1 MFINIKR
8 LFIFFLIITL
18 NIFAEVSYKLF
29 DIDEDNKEL
38 VVTFQLSKKNQLYK
52 DSIGFSIDSPD
63 IKISDWSTEQVA
75 VKTFDNQKFKD
86 SKTVYNKNTIVKL
99 KVSKNPDLT
108 GGNADIFLTYLV
120 SGEKSWQEIIIPV
133 VFKEKEKIIE
143 QKQDIINSSEENLKD
158 GLKEEDIKT
167 QNEKIRLQK
176 QNPAPI
182 GLWSLITVTIK
193 KITNVLAEH
202 FEKIKDYVWG
212 NLQHS
217 DSIWFKI
224 FLAFMLGLMMSLTPC
239 IYPMIPVTIGIL
251 QQNASK
257 SFLSNV
263 IAAICYTLGIGL
275 TFAAFGLLASFG
287 SMAFGQILGNPIF
300 VLALVLFLGY
310 LAFSMFGFYEM
321 YIPRFLQPKDHRFKH
336 GSYLSAFVFGAASGT
351 IASPCLSP
359 GLALILSIVATM
371 ANKFIGFMMLFAF
384 GVGSSF
390 PLLIIATFSTS
401 INLLPQAGMWMVE
414 VKNVFGFLL
423 IAMCFYYLQAVVA
436 WWILLWIISLFV
448 LSSGVYYIFNIKK
461 HESKI
466 TKRVKT
472 FIGIM
477 LIVSSF
483 ILFIKSYKTTFMQ
496 DNSSEVTWITDY
508 SYARQ
513 KAETEGKNLFIDFGA
528 KWCSICK
535 AIETTVLVK
544 PEIKKVLDENFI
556 LLKVDG
562 TNSSSEP
569 YAALNKQYN
578 ITGFPTLL
586 VVEPK
591 NGNILKKYM
600 GEFYD
605 MSVEQI
611 VKELEEFS

>member
-1 MFINIKR
+1 MLLNYR
-8 LFIFFLIITL
+8 AFFSFLCLVMGL
-18 NIFAEVSYKLF
+18 NAQVNYELT
-29 DIDEDNKEL
+29 DIDENTQQL
-38 VVTFQLSKKNQLYK
+38 SVNFQLNKNNQLYK
-52 DSIGFSIDSPD
+52 DSVGFSVDSPD
-63 IKISDWSTEQVA
+63 IKISDWQTEQVA
-75 VKTFDNQKFKD
+75 VKAFDNQQFKE
-86 SKTVYNKNTIVKL
+86 SKTVYNTNTKVKL
-99 KVSKNPDLT
+99 TVTRKPESDVTSADL
-108 GGNADIFLTYLV
+108 FLTYLV
-120 SGEKSWQEIIIPV
+120 SGKKNWQEEVIEV
-133 VFKEKEKIIE
+133 KFKSKVKTEENNINSKEQENLSENQDLQEADLKKEKI
-143 QKQDIINSSEENLKD
+143 KSAKH
-158 GLKEEDIKT
+158 T
-167 QNEKIRLQK
+167 Q
-176 QNPAPI
+176 APN
-182 GLWSLITVTIK
+182 GLWSLITLTVK
-193 KITNVLAEH
+193 KITDFLAFH
-202 FEKIKDYVWG
+202 FEKVKNYVWG

-257 SFLSNV
+257 SFLSNI
-263 IAAICYTLGIGL
+263 IAAVCYTLGIGL
-275 TFAAFGLLASFG
+275 TFATFGLLASFG

-300 VLALVLFLGY
+300 VIALVLFLGY

-371 ANKFIGFMMLFAF
+371 ANKFLGFMMLFAF

-390 PLLIIATFSTS
+390 PLLIIASFSTS

-414 VKNVFGFLL
+414 VKSIFGFLL
-423 IAMCFYYLQAVVA
+423 IGMCFYYLQAIVPF
-436 WWILLWIISLFV
+436 WILIWLVALF
-448 LSSGVYYIFNIKK
+448 LIASGVYYIFNIKK
-461 HESKI
+461 HESRT

-472 FIGIM
+472 FIGVC
-477 LIVSSF
+477 LIASSF
-483 ILFIKSYKTTFMQ
+483 IVFIQSYKVTFMQ
-496 DNSSEVTWITDY
+496 ENGSEVTWITDY

-513 KAETEGKNLFIDFGA
+513 KAETEAKNLFIDFGA

-535 AIETTVLVK
+535 AIENTVLVK
-544 PEIKKVLDENFI
+544 PEIKKILSENFVM
-556 LLKVDG
+556 LKVDG

-569 YAALNKQYN
+569 YSTLNKQYN

-586 VVEPK
+586 VVDPK
-591 NGNILKKYM
+591 SGKVLKKYM

-605 MSVEQI
+605 MPVEQI